1 MPDAAAE
8 FWDFSLAL
16 YAKPGVAPACLVL
29 QDEQG
34 RDVNLALYCAWVG
47 WSGRGRLSRDEIAA
61 AERVLAP
68 WRQQVVEPLRAA
80 RRSIKGVAGAEPI
93 YTKVKALEL
102 EAEREAQRLLAA
114 RAPLQREGLTATE
127 RAAAAAA
134 DLSLYVGVDGANAAA
149 PIVAAL
155 HAMAGEKA

>member
-47 WSGRGRLSRDEIAA
+47 WSGRGRLGASDIDA
-61 AERVLAP
+61 AEHGLAR
-68 WRQQVVEPLRAA
+68 WRQRVVEPLRAA
-80 RRSIKGVAGAEPI
+80 RRSIKGMVGAD
-93 YTKVKALEL
+93 ALYL
-102 EAEREAQRLLAA
+102 PGGA
-114 RAPLQREGLTATE
+114 
-127 RAAAAAA
+127 
-134 DLSLYVGVDGANAAA
+134 VGTTIAVDD
-149 PIVAAL
+149 
-155 HAMAGEKA
+155 MTMSGE